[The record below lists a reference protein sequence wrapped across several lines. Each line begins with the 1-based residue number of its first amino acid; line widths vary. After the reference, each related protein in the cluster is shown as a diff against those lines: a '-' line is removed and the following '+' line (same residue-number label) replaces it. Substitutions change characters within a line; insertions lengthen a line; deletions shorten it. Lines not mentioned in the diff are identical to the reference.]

1 MKTTNKLFYS
11 LFALTAGILFAAP
24 VSAAGPGQ
32 IRFIKGNIADKTAAV
47 KDAAADEAAVLS
59 MAAVDFCLEQSAVLG
74 NDRELSAL
82 ALAGVLTLPDSID
95 GSQIYTKLYD
105 LYKAFTDNTARVAII
120 EKLVHLYKKTPA
132 PNTIAFLKN
141 IVEASVSSGP
151 VSDVEKTAAEALGT
165 IGDGAAFTILYN
177 CYLTDQWQSEHAV
190 LSASLEKLADKSLPE
205 LMEIISKDGTENLS
219 TLFNLIENSASL
231 SASFK
236 SEVAEHIL
244 SELLYSSETAGRI
257 TDDLLKLEVDC
268 VHVISK
274 NNWTRAS
281 ALVLKY
287 FSQVKEFYKNNRVS
301 EQHFLDA
308 VSATAMLASSDAAKA
323 LALYL
328 GELNTQME
336 QGTAPSKTV
345 VLAVINAL
353 GTLGNK
359 TAFDYLLYATYLEY
373 SDEVVTA
380 ARNALTKLKW

>member
-1 MKTTNKLFYS
+1 M
-11 LFALTAGILFAAP
+11 
-24 VSAAGPGQ
+24 
-32 IRFIKGNIADKTAAV
+32 
-47 KDAAADEAAVLS
+47 
-59 MAAVDFCLEQSAVLG
+59 
-74 NDRELSAL
+74 
-82 ALAGVLTLPDSID
+82 
-95 GSQIYTKLYD
+95 
-105 LYKAFTDNTARVAII
+105 
-120 EKLVHLYKKTPA
+120 
-132 PNTIAFLKN
+132 
-141 IVEASVSSGP
+141 
-151 VSDVEKTAAEALGT
+151 
-165 IGDGAAFTILYN
+165 
-177 CYLTDQWQSEHAV
+177 
-190 LSASLEKLADKSLPE
+190 
-205 LMEIISKDGTENLS
+205 
-219 TLFNLIENSASL
+219 

-373 SDEVVTA
+373 PDEVVTA